1 MLPMGKPAHPGR
13 PRQSVD
19 EKKEKGVGNEP
30 VSRVL
35 FRTRTGTVATI
46 SLGRRLLAASSS
58 LPESQTDRTNPP
70 GHRASTLCSMPRSF
84 LLGLAPGGVCLAEP
98 VTRPAG
104 ELLPHRFTLTCD
116 GSRAG
121 SRHIGGLLSVALSL
135 ASPRGKR
142 SVGVTHH
149 PVLWSP
155 DFPPARIASR
165 RPPGS
170 PPNSFKSKRTRRT
183 LLRSSW
189 PAPRTPGTA
198 PPRPTPPLLNIR
210 G

>member
-1 MLPMGKPAHPGR
+1 MGNPAHPGAAAAVCR
-13 PRQSVD
+13 LR
-19 EKKEKGVGNEP
+19 KEKGVGNEP

-35 FRTRTGTVATI
+35 FRTSIGTVATI

-70 GHRASTLCSMPRSF
+70 GHRDSKLFSMPRSF

-116 GSRAG
+116 GSHEG

-155 DFPPARIASR
+155 DFPPARLASR

-170 PPNSFKSKRTRRT
+170 SPNS
-183 LLRSSW
+183 L
-189 PAPRTPGTA
+189 
-198 PPRPTPPLLNIR
+198 
-210 G
+210 